1 MPTDRPTR
9 TRPPITLEILCR
21 LKSVWQNWPNCRDA
35 SMLWAA
41 ATMCFFGFLR
51 AGEVVVPS
59 ESGFDPSSHL
69 AYGDVQADNLSTPQF
84 LEVRIKASKTDPF
97 RHGVSVNLGR
107 TAGELCP
114 VASILDYMVRQ
125 GARSGP
131 FFTFAD
137 GRFLTREH
145 FVSAVR
151 AALTTAGLNCSL
163 YAGHSFRI
171 GAATTAAQRGI
182 QDSLIKS
189 LGRWESSAY
198 MVYIR
203 TSCDTLCSVARTLV
217 GGGGMARSA
226 N

>member
-1 MPTDRPTR
+1 MYKEKPLGSTVKSYLAAVRHTQIALGLGDPHMGEMPQLEYVVKGVKKMPTDRSTR

-97 RHGVSVNLGR
+97 CHGVLVNLER

-114 VASILDYMVRQ
+114 VASILDYMVR
-125 GARSGP
+125 
-131 FFTFAD
+131 
-137 GRFLTREH
+137 REH
-145 FVSAVR
+145 GVAPSS
-151 AALTTAGLNCSL
+151 LSQTAGS
-163 YAGHSFRI
+163 SP
-171 GAATTAAQRGI
+171 
-182 QDSLIKS
+182 
-189 LGRWESSAY
+189 ES
-198 MVYIR
+198 V
-203 TSCDTLCSVARTLV
+203 LCRQC
-217 GGGGMARSA
+217 GQH
-226 N
+226 